1 MTPSYYNKWAVP
13 SRFATDVNLLCNFPM
28 AQFEQTEHCKKL
40 NKKTR
45 EPFLLQWS
53 LNVDLG
59 VSSKTLTISE
69 LANVV
74 DRK

>member
-1 MTPSYYNKWAVP
+1 MTPSYYNKLAVP
-13 SRFATDVNLLCNFPM
+13 SRFATDVDLPCNFPM
-28 AQFEQTEHCKKL
+28 AQFEQTEEAKK
-40 NKKTR
+40 KKKER
-45 EPFLLQWS
+45 EPFLPQWL

-69 LANVV
+69 VANVV